1 MEDNKPTK
9 KYNEMVAPRIEEIRA
24 WARDGVTE
32 EEMSKR
38 LGIAYSTFKEYKK
51 RYSAIL
57 DAIKK
62 GKERYDNEVVDA
74 LHKNTLGGIV
84 VLKKTIKLKK
94 RFFESDILNF
104 LKKLKIRMKS
114 DAIIHKNLKE
124 SIAIFFVS
132 WYNTTYSKE
141 KEIGYAKTCYNRR
154 KQFIEPRVLRDACV
168 YDQGRNSY

>member
-9 KYNEMVAPRIEEIRA
+9 KYNEMVAPRIEDIRA

-84 VLKKTIKLKK
+84 VLKKPIKLKK
-94 RFFESDILNF
+94 RFFENGRLVREEEVIEIAEEETYIRPDTLAQMYWLNNRVPSKWKAKPTEDGEDTGIAPSINLIF
-104 LKKLKIRMKS
+104 
-114 DAIIHKNLKE
+114 KNCNGKDVNN
-124 SIAIFFVS
+124 A
-132 WYNTTYSKE
+132 
-141 KEIGYAKTCYNRR
+141 
-154 KQFIEPRVLRDACV
+154 
-168 YDQGRNSY
+168 